1 MKADNVKLRARIVVL
16 YGQLRAAQRQMEIY
30 LINSKLSRVFLSYIL
45 LYQASNM
52 ENIACTMHHYGNY
65 FSSVILQRSSKL
77 IKVNPQLKLMMK
89 HFHFMLHLSQHS
101 VTKEAN
107 IV

>member
-1 MKADNVKLRARIVVL
+1 MTVKADNVKLRARIVVL

-30 LINSKLSRVFLSYIL
+30 LINYILSRVFLSYIL

-52 ENIACTMHHYGNY
+52 ENIACTMHHYSNY

-77 IKVNPQLKLMMK
+77 IKVNPQLNDET
-89 HFHFMLHLSQHS
+89 FSFY
-101 VTKEAN
+101 VTF
-107 IV
+107 VPT

>member
-1 MKADNVKLRARIVVL
+1 MKADNVKLRTRIVVL

-30 LINSKLSRVFLSYIL
+30 LINYIPSRVFLSYIL

-77 IKVNPQLKLMMK
+77 IEVNPQLNDET
-89 HFHFMLHLSQHS
+89 FSFY
-101 VTKEAN
+101 VTF
-107 IV
+107 VPTY

>member
-16 YGQLRAAQRQMEIY
+16 YGQLQAAQRQMEIY
-30 LINSKLSRVFLSYIL
+30 LINYILSRVFLFYVL

-77 IKVNPQLKLMMK
+77 IKVNPQLNDET
-89 HFHFMLHLSQHS
+89 FSFY
-101 VTKEAN
+101 VTF
-107 IV
+107 VPT